1 MTIRHWEIKYT
12 DKWTGKEVT
21 KIHSH
26 NEANARGWTESL
38 ARDNGCK
45 AECRQVN
52 TDGTSKHVV
61 SEGDKS

>member
-1 MTIRHWEIKYT
+1 MPIDRWEIKYT
-12 DKWTGKEVT
+12 DKWTGKEHVHVN
-21 KIHSH
+21 KN
-26 NEANARGWTESL
+26 NEADARHWAESL